1 MSFGIDL
8 VKYWK
13 LSQIYVVTLIYP
25 KPAPF
30 ATPDL
35 ERSHVC
41 RAITVVS
48 VIPVQ
53 QEVKTAEGVSYVDSG
68 LKML

>member
-1 MSFGIDL
+1 MNFGIEL

-41 RAITVVS
+41 RAITGVS
-48 VIPVQ
+48 VIHVQ
-53 QEVKTAEGVSYVDSG
+53 QEAKRGEDASYVDSG